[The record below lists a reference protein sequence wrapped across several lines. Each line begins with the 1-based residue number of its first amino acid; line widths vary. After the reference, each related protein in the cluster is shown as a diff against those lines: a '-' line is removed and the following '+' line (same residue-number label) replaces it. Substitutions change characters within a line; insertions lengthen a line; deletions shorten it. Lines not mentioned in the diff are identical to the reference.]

1 VAASTL
7 RWRKLSSFCPDS
19 ARLTVRACLFFSLS
33 MVDSL
38 YLPVPSGLFYLRNSI
53 DFFISCVQ
61 NACRLGLIRFSE
73 KEKKKQLVLWPSS

>member
-7 RWRKLSSFCPDS
+7 RWRKLSSFCPAS

-33 MVDSL
+33 MVDFL
-38 YLPVPSGLFYLRNSI
+38 YLPVSPGLFYLCNSI

-61 NACRLGLIRFSE
+61 NAYGHGLIRFSG
-73 KEKKKQLVLWPSS
+73 KEKKKQLVLWSSS